1 MRSVLNELNDSGFR
15 TVQIGNTI
23 YVDVR
28 DWIPFD
34 EEVDKVMEVLTYEM
48 EHAAKL
54 KVALLVSANS
64 AKDWFSVK

>member
-1 MRSVLNELNDSGFR
+1 MINVSERLKKEGLDAKIILQMHDEIMIEAR
-15 TVQIGNTI
+15 
-23 YVDVR
+23 
-28 DWIPFD
+28 D

>member
-15 TVQIGNTI
+15 AVQIGNTI

-34 EEVDKVMEVLTYEM
+34 EEVDKVVRIVNRHMPRETVVIQKPLEVNFL
-48 EHAAKL
+48 
-54 KVALLVSANS
+54 
-64 AKDWFSVK
+64 

>member
-15 TVQIGNTI
+15 AVQIGNTI

-34 EEVDKVMEVLTYEM
+34 EEVDKVVRIVNRRMPKETVVIQKPLEVNFL
-48 EHAAKL
+48 
-54 KVALLVSANS
+54 
-64 AKDWFSVK
+64 